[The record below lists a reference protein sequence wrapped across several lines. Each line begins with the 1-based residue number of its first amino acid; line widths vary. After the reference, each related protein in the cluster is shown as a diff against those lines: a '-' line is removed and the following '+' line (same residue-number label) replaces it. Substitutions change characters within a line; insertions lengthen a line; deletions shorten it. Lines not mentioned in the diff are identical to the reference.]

1 MSDELPRKRKTNV
14 KSIEPGMEI
23 VLKAGEKLE
32 PVVVEQEPQEIELH
46 VETGIVEFP
55 MTTKPLGYLKRRYDV
70 KLSGQQAETIRKI
83 HLGLSH
89 AGATLKNGKHV
100 DNGTDAIKWL
110 LENVV

>member
-1 MSDELPRKRKTNV
+1 
-14 KSIEPGMEI
+14 
-23 VLKAGEKLE
+23 
-32 PVVVEQEPQEIELH
+32 
-46 VETGIVEFP
+46 
-55 MTTKPLGYLKRRYDV
+55 V

>member
-1 MSDELPRKRKTNV
+1 MSDELPRKRK
-14 KSIEPGMEI
+14 IA
-23 VLKAGEKLE
+23 KAETVE
-32 PVVVEQEPQEIELH
+32 PVEVQPVEVEPEPQEIELQ

>member
-1 MSDELPRKRKTNV
+1 MSDELPRKRKTTKAETV
-14 KSIEPGMEI
+14 DPVEVEKVE
-23 VLKAGEKLE
+23 VLKE
-32 PVVVEQEPQEIELH
+32 PQEPQEIELQ
-46 VETGIVEFP
+46 VDTGMVEFP

>member
-1 MSDELPRKRKTNV
+1 MSEELPRKRKTAKEETV
-14 KSIEPGMEI
+14 GPVEG
-23 VLKAGEKLE
+23 KA
-32 PVVVEQEPQEIELH
+32 VVVEPEPQEIELQ
-46 VETGIVEFP
+46 VETGMVEFP
-55 MTTKPLGYLKRRYDV
+55 MTIKPLGYLKRRYDI

-83 HLGLSH
+83 HMGLSH

>member
-1 MSDELPRKRKTNV
+1 MSEELPRKRKTAKV
-14 KSIEPGMEI
+14 DTVDSVG
-23 VLKAGEKLE
+23 GET
-32 PVVVEQEPQEIELH
+32 VVVEQQPQEIELQ

>member
-1 MSDELPRKRKTNV
+1 MSEELPRKRKTAQAV
-14 KSIEPGMEI
+14 DVETVTTEPT
-23 VLKAGEKLE
+23 A
-32 PVVVEQEPQEIELH
+32 VEQEPEEIELQ

>member
-1 MSDELPRKRKTNV
+1 MSDELPRKRKTTKV
-14 KSIEPGMEI
+14 DT
-23 VLKAGEKLE
+23 VE
-32 PVVVEQEPQEIELH
+32 PVETESVVVDQEPQEIELK
-46 VETGIVEFP
+46 VETGTVEFP

-83 HLGLSH
+83 HLGLSY

>member
-1 MSDELPRKRKTNV
+1 MSDELPRKRKITKAETV
-14 KSIEPGMEI
+14 DPVEVREEPY
-23 VLKAGEKLE
+23 
-32 PVVVEQEPQEIELH
+32 EPQEIELQ
-46 VETGIVEFP
+46 VDTGMVEFP

>member
-1 MSDELPRKRKTNV
+1 MSDELPRKRKTTKADAV
-14 KSIEPGMEI
+14 ESIE
-23 VLKAGEKLE
+23 LE
-32 PVVVEQEPQEIELH
+32 VVAVVEQPPEPREIELQ
-46 VETGIVEFP
+46 VDTGMVEFP

-70 KLSGQQAETIRKI
+70 KLSGEQAETIRKI

>member
-1 MSDELPRKRKTNV
+1 MSDELPRKRKTTKV
-14 KSIEPGMEI
+14 EAVEPVETD
-23 VLKAGEKLE
+23 A
-32 PVVVEQEPQEIELH
+32 VVVEQEPQEIELQ